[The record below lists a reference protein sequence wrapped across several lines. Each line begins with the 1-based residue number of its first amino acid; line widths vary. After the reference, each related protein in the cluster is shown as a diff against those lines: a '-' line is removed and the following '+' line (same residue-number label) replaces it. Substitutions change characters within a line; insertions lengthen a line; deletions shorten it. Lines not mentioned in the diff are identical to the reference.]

1 MTTRMGFTHFTK
13 QPVGDVAEQE
23 VAYLVGVAD
32 GAMCG
37 VMPGAKAVQD
47 REGWS
52 DEATVC
58 YLNGVGDG
66 IAGCTA

>member
-1 MTTRMGFTHFTK
+1 MNIK
-13 QPVGDVAEQE
+13 QPV
-23 VAYLVGVAD
+23 VAD
-32 GAMCG
+32 GKMSG
-37 VMPGAKAVQD
+37 VMPGAAAIQQ

-66 IAGCTA
+66 IAGCPA